1 MAAERAGQI
10 APGWRRWRRLGPWL
24 ALAPALGL
32 VGLLFGSSI
41 VNGLAQSLG
50 YLPYIGQRELRLD
63 AYRDL
68 LGGANHAARFWESLL
83 FSLWVTGA
91 ATVLSALGALGA
103 VAALGRR
110 LGARRGRAGGRGML
124 LGLNLNFAFPHLVW
138 AIGLL
143 LLLSQSGVLS
153 RLAAA
158 LGLIDRP
165 AAFPVLVRDT
175 AGLGIIIHYVTKET
189 PFLLLMALAALRAQT
204 EDYALAA
211 RTLGASPWQELRYV
225 TLPLVW
231 PALLS
236 GSLLVFAY
244 VFGAYEVPALLG
256 VQRPRMLAVLSIDFF
271 RDADLRSRA
280 AGMAVSVLMA
290 AAVLLVAL
298 LARRLGRRGG

>member
-1 MAAERAGQI
+1 MAAERPGQV
-10 APGWRRWRRLGPWL
+10 ARRHGWRRGLAPWL
-24 ALAPALGL
+24 GLAPALAL
-32 VGLLFGSSI
+32 VALLFGSS
-41 VNGLAQSLG
+41 VANGVAQSLG
-50 YLPYIGQRELRLD
+50 YLPYIGQRELNLD
-63 AYRDL
+63 AYREL

-91 ATVLSALGALGA
+91 ATALSALGALLG

-110 LGARRGRAGGRGML
+110 RGGRGLL

-138 AIGLL
+138 AIGVLL
-143 LLLSQSGVLS
+143 LLGQSGVLS
-153 RLAAA
+153 RGAAA

-204 EDYALAA
+204 EHYALAA

-244 VFGAYEVPALLG
+244 VFGAYEAPALLG
-256 VQRPRMLAVLSIDFF
+256 VLRPRMLAVLSLDLF

-298 LARRLGRRGG
+298 LARRLGRRER